1 MANLYSVWPD
11 ETDNERKRSTN
22 RLLRRLRIA
31 LLIWL
36 ISFLATVIWF
46 SYPLI

>member
-1 MANLYSVWPD
+1 MSNLSPAWPD
-11 ETDNERKRSTN
+11 ETNEDYKRSTN

-31 LLIWL
+31 LVIWL
-36 ISFLATVIWF
+36 ISFLVTLIWF